1 MSDQQKPN
9 WQPTGLTLKAFEIA
23 SHEHREHVRKGTS
36 IPYISHLLAV
46 SALVIEHGGTEVQAA
61 AALLHDVLEDT
72 EVDEF
77 MLRALIDR
85 PVVDIVVACS
95 DTQTK
100 PKPPWRK
107 RKEKYLKH
115 LREMIAEPEVN
126 PAILV
131 ALADKVHNAETTSDM
146 VLHKGKTAKE
156 IYDDPNFNAR
166 VDEQQWWYESLVAE
180 FRKSN
185 VAPGLVDRLDR
196 AVKAIFQKPTAKE
209 NKWRKSSQL

>member
-9 WQPTGLTLKAFEIA
+9 WQPTGLIEEAFNIA
-23 SHEHREHVRKGTS
+23 SHGHRDCVRKGTS

-46 SALVIEHGGTEVQAA
+46 SALVIEHGGSEVQAS

-77 MLRALIDR
+77 MLRAFIDR

-95 DTQTK
+95 DTQKK
-100 PKPPWRK
+100 PKPAWRL
-107 RKEKYLKH
+107 RKEKYLQH

-126 PAILV
+126 PTILV
-131 ALADKVHNAETTSDM
+131 ALADKVHNAETTADT

-156 IYDDPNFNAR
+156 IYGDPNFNAK
-166 VDEQQWWYESLVAE
+166 VDEQKWWYTSLVTE
-180 FRKSN
+180 FCKSN

-196 AVKAIFQKPTAKE
+196 AVKAIF
-209 NKWRKSSQL
+209 N

>member
-9 WQPTGLTLKAFEIA
+9 WQPTRLIEEAFNIA
-23 SHEHREHVRKGTS
+23 SHGHRDCVRKGTS

-46 SALVIEHGGTEVQAA
+46 SALVIEHRGTEVQAA

-72 EVDEF
+72 EIDEF

-95 DTQTK
+95 DTQK
-100 PKPPWRK
+100 FPKPPWRE
-107 RKEKYLKH
+107 RKEKYLRH
-115 LREMIAEPEVN
+115 LREMIAEPEEN

-131 ALADKVHNAETTSDM
+131 ALADKVHNAETTAAT

-156 IYDDPNFNAR
+156 IYDDPNFNAK
-166 VDEQQWWYESLVAE
+166 VDEQIWWYETLVTE
-180 FRKSN
+180 FRKSK

-196 AVKAIFQKPTAKE
+196 AVKAIF
-209 NKWRKSSQL
+209 N

>member
-1 MSDQQKPN
+1 MKDHQEPN
-9 WQPTGLTLKAFEIA
+9 WRPTGLIQTAFEIA
-23 SHEHREHVRKGTS
+23 SHEHQDCVRKGAG

-95 DTQTK
+95 DTQK
-100 PKPPWRK
+100 FPKPPWRE

-115 LREMIAEPEVN
+115 LLEVLAEPEVD
-126 PAILV
+126 PVILV

-156 IYDDPNFNAR
+156 IYDNPNFNAK

-185 VAPGLVDRLDR
+185 VAPDLVDRLDR
-196 AVKAIFQKPTAKE
+196 AVKAIFQ
-209 NKWRKSSQL
+209 

>member
-1 MSDQQKPN
+1 MTHQQKPN
-9 WQPTGLTLKAFEIA
+9 WQPTGLIQEAFNIA

-46 SALVIEHGGTEVQAA
+46 SAIVIEHGGTEVQAA

-85 PVVDIVVACS
+85 PVVDIVVACT
-95 DTQTK
+95 DTQK
-100 PKPPWRK
+100 FPKPPWRG

-131 ALADKVHNAETTSDM
+131 ALADKVHNAETTADM

-156 IYDDPNFNAR
+156 IYDDPNFNAK
-166 VDEQQWWYESLVAE
+166 VGEQKWWYESLVDE
-180 FRKSN
+180 FRKSKI
-185 VAPGLVDRLDR
+185 APDLVDRLDR
-196 AVKAIFQKPTAKE
+196 AVKAIF
-209 NKWRKSSQL
+209 N

>member
-1 MSDQQKPN
+1 MSEPLKPN
-9 WQPTGLTLKAFEIA
+9 WQPTDLIQEAFGVA
-23 SHEHREHVRKGTS
+23 SLAHKDQVRKGTS

-72 EVDEF
+72 EIDEF

-95 DTQTK
+95 DTQK
-100 PKPPWRK
+100 FPKPPWHE

-131 ALADKVHNAETTSDM
+131 ALADKVHNAETTSDT
-146 VLHKGKTAKE
+146 VLHKGKTAEE

-166 VDEQQWWYESLVAE
+166 VGEQKWWYESLVTE
-180 FRKSN
+180 FHKSK
-185 VAPGLVDRLDR
+185 VAPDLVDRLDR
-196 AVKAIFQKPTAKE
+196 AVKAIF
-209 NKWRKSSQL
+209 N

>member
-9 WQPTGLTLKAFEIA
+9 WQPTGLIEEAFNIA
-23 SHEHREHVRKGTS
+23 SHGHRDCVRKGTS

-72 EVDEF
+72 EIDEF

-95 DTQTK
+95 DTQK
-100 PKPPWRK
+100 FPKPPWRE

-131 ALADKVHNAETTSDM
+131 ALADKVHNAETTADT
-146 VLHKGKTAKE
+146 VLHKSKTAEE
-156 IYDDPNFNAR
+156 IYDDPNFNAK
-166 VDEQQWWYESLVAE
+166 VGEQKWWYSSLVTE
-180 FRKSN
+180 FRKSS
-185 VAPGLVDRLDR
+185 VAPKLVERLDR
-196 AVKAIFQKPTAKE
+196 AVKVIFK
-209 NKWRKSSQL
+209 

>member
-1 MSDQQKPN
+1 MTDQTKPN
-9 WQPTGLTLKAFEIA
+9 WQPTGLIQEAFNIA
-23 SHEHREHVRKGTS
+23 SHEHREHVKKGTS

-46 SALVIEHGGTEVQAA
+46 SALVIEHGGSEVQAA
-61 AALLHDVLEDT
+61 AAVLHDVLEDT
-72 EVDEF
+72 EVDDF

-85 PVVDIVVACS
+85 PVVDIVVACTE
-95 DTQTK
+95 TQK
-100 PKPPWRK
+100 FPKPPWRG

-131 ALADKVHNAETTSDM
+131 ALADKVHNAETTADT

-166 VDEQQWWYESLVAE
+166 VGEQKWWYESLVTE
-180 FRKSN
+180 FHKSK
-185 VAPGLVDRLDR
+185 VAPDLVDRLDR
-196 AVKAIFQKPTAKE
+196 AVKAIF
-209 NKWRKSSQL
+209 N